1 MVPTVRHTS
10 AVYVNMPGEYNM
22 NQDRID
28 TFAGM
33 LEVGV
38 ARLRQ
43 ADLTLWEKQKTL
55 EAMRGL
61 SNKLAEEIKEHL
73 LDNQMV

>member
-1 MVPTVRHTS
+1 
-10 AVYVNMPGEYNM
+10 M
-22 NQDRID
+22 NQDRIEV
-28 TFAGM
+28 FAGM

-43 ADLTLWEKQKTL
+43 ADLTLREKQKTL
-55 EAMRGL
+55 EVMRGL
-61 SNKLAEEIKEHL
+61 SNRLAEEIRQHL

>member
-1 MVPTVRHTS
+1 
-10 AVYVNMPGEYNM
+10 M
-22 NQDRID
+22 NQERIE

-38 ARLRQ
+38 ARLRRT
-43 ADLTLWEKQKTL
+43 DLTLAEKQKTL

-61 SNKLAEEIKEHL
+61 SNKLAQEIQEHR
-73 LDNQMV
+73 LDTQPI